1 MGGSAARDTKPFLLS
16 HLAAVE
22 QSAVRSYI
30 SHSQSPMAT
39 AALSCP
45 ALQSTHCLIPTPPSC
60 LMTLILCSLPD
71 MQTQPHPWTRNARN
85 CKKCIYTV
93 RPIQLNPLFLS
104 WVKVSVNQSP
114 ELINN
119 NFSVIQRAD
128 SHKAWA
134 KYVAKCFA
142 QGSQR
147 VFYQIT
153 ITHTLM
159 NSVKQMAL
167 QLLSVHYAVI
177 VRQRMATKQRLT

>member
-1 MGGSAARDTKPFLLS
+1 
-16 HLAAVE
+16 
-22 QSAVRSYI
+22 
-30 SHSQSPMAT
+30 MAT

-45 ALQSTHCLIPTPPSC
+45 ALQNTHCLIPTPPSC
-60 LMTLILCSLPD
+60 LTTLILCSLPD
-71 MQTQPHPWTRNARN
+71 MQTQPHPWTLLQEMHVHCETNPA
-85 CKKCIYTV
+85 
-93 RPIQLNPLFLS
+93 NPLFLS
-104 WVKVSVNQSP
+104 SVKVSVNQSP
-114 ELINN
+114 ELVN

-142 QGSQR
+142 QGSQC
-147 VFYQIT
+147 VFYQLT

-167 QLLSVHYAVI
+167 QLLSVHYTVI